1 MKKKF
6 ISAFLVLTMLLSL
19 TGCGSDQK
27 ALVGRWEA
35 DIDCTQALEAEIG
48 AALEEEML
56 PYFHLSSFTMKLVLT
71 FREDGTYSMAVDEE
85 RMQDTAAVFRK
96 DLSDTMEAYMKD
108 VVAAE
113 GIEWEAFLN
122 MLGGTMEELMN
133 EILPDSDMNEMV
145 QDVVEGVY
153 RSGRYLAK
161 GGKLYLT
168 NSASES
174 IEDSMYDEYVL
185 KDDTLTLI
193 TSTEEMDAFESSLYP
208 MTFRKAG

>member
-1 MKKKF
+1 
-6 ISAFLVLTMLLSL
+6 
-19 TGCGSDQK
+19 
-27 ALVGRWEA
+27 
-35 DIDCTQALEAEIG
+35 
-48 AALEEEML
+48 ML

-161 GGKLYLT
+161 GGKLYMT
-168 NSASES
+168 GSASDS

-185 KDDTLTLI
+185 KDDTLTLV
-193 TSTEEMDAFESSLYP
+193 TSTEEMEAFEASLYP